1 MKFNLMFYFAHEG
14 SQRKTQKKKNSH
26 KIKVKQRSIQRR
38 KYKNR
43 EVLVKLLLA
52 EDMLIKHIEIVE
64 LGGNLKRLP
73 KEHC

>member
-1 MKFNLMFYFAHEG
+1 MKISRDQFKGENT
-14 SQRKTQKKKNSH
+14 KT
-26 KIKVKQRSIQRR
+26 
-38 KYKNR
+38 

>member
-1 MKFNLMFYFAHEG
+1 MI
-14 SQRKTQKKKNSH
+14 
-26 KIKVKQRSIQRR
+26 KIKELSSAEINSKEKIQ
-38 KYKNR
+38 KT